1 MNILI
6 KKKPDMTGIIIDLQG
21 SDTWKTQL
29 TIAINFIS
37 WKDTEEERVIYS
49 TRKNIKSTTDNK
61 ANEVINELSES
72 LCSKFQW
79 EEVILFLI
87 QFNICITNVIK

>member
-1 MNILI
+1 M
-6 KKKPDMTGIIIDLQG
+6 KGIIIDLQG
-21 SDTWKTQL
+21 SDTWETQL

-49 TRKNIKSTTDNK
+49 TRKNIKYTTDNK
-61 ANEVINELSES
+61 VNEVINERFES